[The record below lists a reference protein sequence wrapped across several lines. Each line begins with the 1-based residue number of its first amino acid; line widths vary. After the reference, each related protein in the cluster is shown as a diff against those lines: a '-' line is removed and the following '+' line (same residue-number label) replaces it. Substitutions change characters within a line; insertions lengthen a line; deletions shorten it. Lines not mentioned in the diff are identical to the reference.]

1 MKNVH
6 NSDNN
11 YIYQL
16 PQGTKRKNVYTNDKD
31 KNNIHTLMQQ
41 IKSLAVFDME
51 SEKFNQ
57 CYDFIVKIN
66 V

>member
-1 MKNVH
+1 MK
-6 NSDNN
+6 
-11 YIYQL
+11 IL
-16 PQGTKRKNVYTNDKD
+16 LTKFIFKSCLIILKGA